1 MRGRWNCEKNPMTTH
16 KRLQAYHF
24 GLSAEEA
31 AARWLKLK
39 GYTILARRLR
49 NAFGEIDLLAMKGDT
64 LAIVEVKARRS
75 FRDCLEAVTPMQQQ
89 RLIRAATS
97 LMAYPGKFTGRIVPG
112 RTNIRFDLVM
122 IVPWRFPRHL
132 KDAWRE

>member
-1 MRGRWNCEKNPMTTH
+1 MRGRWNCVKTMAKH

-31 AARWLKLK
+31 AARWLRLK
-39 GYTILARRLR
+39 GYVILARRLR
-49 NAFGEIDLLAMKGDT
+49 NAFGEIDLLVMKGNT
-64 LAIVEVKARRS
+64 LVIVEVKARRN

-89 RLIRAATS
+89 RLIRAATA
-97 LMAYPGKFTGRIVPG
+97 LMAYPGKFAGRITPG
-112 RTNIRFDLVM
+112 RTTIRFDLVM
-122 IVPWRFPRHL
+122 IVPWRLPRHL